1 MEVEVNSRE
10 KVEKVEAQGEDEE
23 YLPLEAESARIPP
36 GAVGG
41 TVKRTV
47 TGGSK
52 SGGSDNNNG

>member
-10 KVEKVEAQGEDEE
+10 KVEKLEAQGEDEE

-47 TGGSK
+47 TGVASQGQRQ
-52 SGGSDNNNG
+52 